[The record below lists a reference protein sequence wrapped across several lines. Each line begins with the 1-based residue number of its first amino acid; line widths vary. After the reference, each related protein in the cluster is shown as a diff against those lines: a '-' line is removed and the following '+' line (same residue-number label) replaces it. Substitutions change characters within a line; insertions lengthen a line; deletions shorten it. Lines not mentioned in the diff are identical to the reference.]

1 MRIVFFGSGAFG
13 LPTLKRLH
21 SMCDVRC
28 VVSQPDR
35 PAGRQR
41 TLSPTPISEE
51 AMQLGLPLERVANVN
66 EAPWVERLGAIEA
79 DAWVVIAFGQKLS
92 AALLDGRFAIN
103 LHASLLPR
111 WRGAAP
117 IHHAIMAG
125 DSCTGISVITLDQVM
140 DGGLVLEQIL
150 QPIAPTDTTGRL
162 HDVLAELGPDA
173 VGRVLEAHTHSGS
186 KGQRQDPKLV
196 TLAPRLARSDAVLDL
211 EGDCVTQR
219 NCINGLSPW
228 PGCRLL
234 VDGVELRVL
243 QAGPSPEGA
252 HSPPGILSPEGILG
266 LGNGSV
272 QLLEV
277 QGVGGR
283 VLSFDTWANGRRFKA
298 PVPVDVPK

>member
-13 LPTLKRLH
+13 LPTLTRLH
-21 SMCDVRC
+21 SICDVRC

-35 PAGRQR
+35 PAGRRR
-41 TLSPTPISEE
+41 TLRPTPVSEE
-51 AMQLGLPLERVANVN
+51 AIRLGLTLERCADVN
-66 EAPWVERLGAIEA
+66 ETACVDRFRAIEA

-92 AALLDGRFAIN
+92 SALLEDRFAIN

-125 DSCTGISVITLDQVM
+125 DVETGVSVITLDQVM
-140 DGGLVLEQIL
+140 DGGLVLDQIV
-150 QPIAPTDTTGRL
+150 QPITPTDTTGRL

-173 VGRVLEAHTHSGS
+173 VERVLEAHPHSGS
-186 KGQRQDPKLV
+186 KGQLQDPKLV

-243 QAGPSPEGA
+243 QAGPSPEGV
-252 HSPPGILSPEGILG
+252 HWPPGTLSPEGILG

-277 QGVGGR
+277 QAVGGR

-298 PVPVDVPK
+298 PVSVDVPK